1 MNEVEKPIPARRA
14 SPRRSRALPGRSRD
28 RRPWRTILLVAGAL
42 VALLAAGVILLP
54 MLLPASAICRQV
66 EAALSERLGGRPVTV
81 ESAGFRWGEGLRV
94 TGLAVGRR
102 PGEPGPDALFARA
115 DRLLVRFSPLD
126 AARAAA
132 GGDVPLETLRVE
144 GLEIWLV
151 LERDGR
157 WNTSDLAD
165 PGAPGLRARS
175 IQVTDGTIH
184 VENRALGRSVTLAGV
199 RGSIGELATTGQGYV
214 TMAAQVPAPDGSDAG
229 RLSVT
234 ASTNTADFSRSDAL
248 AGSLKVEWQ
257 DVVWSE
263 ALGMALADPRLRG
276 LMSRTTGRLS
286 ASFGGGAWQVEGAVE
301 GNDLALAPLGVE
313 ATVPHAILGFQVRRA
328 AADPL
333 RREARAPLKVDLVKF
348 SAPGVNLHLEA
359 GTLRVDGSALRE
371 VDLKART
378 MLTWGPLARSLAPL
392 GRWAERFER
401 LDGNADLVLAL
412 KSTAEGLRLAGSL
425 DLKDTRAVRPGV
437 VCKQMDR
444 VLVLEWEAD
453 GRSDLRGWSVRRV
466 MVESEAGRLTA
477 AGRLPLPD
485 WGAEG
490 GWQVGGATFEA
501 EARVTDAGALVAL
514 APVVRRALGNIE
526 MTGPLEAHVAL
537 APESRHAGTAPA
549 RPVESPVAT
558 CRAAFRL
565 DLTKTEMRG
574 PGLTKPAGM
583 EARLDG
589 SALVAGDGR
598 WVDLQKVSVHLDKA
612 SLDWV
617 GTAEFRPAGEG
628 EGLVVGRLSG
638 RLGVEAV
645 EAAGAV
651 LLPGRFRPEAP
662 PIRGKAALAVQADL
676 AGGAVEGTIEADL
689 AGIAINAGQYFL
701 KPAGRPAGATLT
713 GKWTPGPPVAT
724 GDSTGRAVGTV
735 PVAAGDSTW
744 RAGPSRLEGEA
755 VLRLPGTVVRLTGQS
770 QLRVAA
776 AEPLPAGRL
785 GRLDVASGPAAPPA
799 RSLVVEAG
807 PVARLDVSADFDDL
821 ARAMELVPALNRR
834 FAGRLAGGGHATLR
848 LITVPKNLNLKAG
861 ADLTEAS
868 VDLKGVL
875 AKPRQMPLEVWLSAD
890 VVPGQDAAG
899 AAVFLCETE
908 AEGRLGESATRA
920 TGRLEFLAPPALG
933 ALESVGQTEALLRS
947 AAVQVAA
954 TWEHDAAL
962 REAVPFLAPLYDWCN
977 LEGAI
982 ALAATISGTPARGT
996 VHVDASATDCRIL
1009 QSRRA
1014 GIVKPAGVPATVS
1027 LDVRYGQVPGE
1038 ILLDTLAV
1046 RLADGKIDAA
1056 GRVLFDPGA
1065 RFDHI
1070 HRPEQVEGPGLWA
1083 FPMPTAWSLRVKG
1096 GVPDVRSLASL
1107 FPARVA
1113 ALKATGGMT
1122 LDVEASADAFG
1133 FSLERCEVAFRQTGL
1148 DWLGKRLLLDGP
1160 ISYDGRR
1167 LATDGLRLAAGRSDV
1182 TLVAYVSDPGRAP
1195 RGSLFIR
1202 GKTVALEEVQALVE
1216 ETSRRLASWAAP
1228 PGQAE
1233 AAVRTR
1239 MDDLSARLARRLRG
1253 LLGRADVSGDIA
1265 LGEVTLAVADLGAS
1279 YTLVGFEAECALSR
1293 RRFDVPRFACTLN
1306 DGTVS
1311 GKLAIDFAA
1320 EPPVL
1325 SVAYAAQ
1332 ELKMGDNLK
1341 PFIDRTFPGLEVHGL
1356 FTHTEAMTQELA
1368 KGSAPVG
1375 RGETVLTD
1383 GLLRGPA
1390 APDYITNL
1398 LPGLRLT
1405 TYHFKRMSNVFEHMP
1420 NGDTENRMI
1429 FDGQQYDIF
1438 MFGVTHADGTIKY
1451 TLGVDLSVSLGSK
1464 VWSRTLD
1471 QGKIPLMHYTGR
1483 IVGTQYVPPG
1493 PEISYVLPHEL
1504 AYDLFIRR
1512 NLLFQLLAHL
1522 GEKPPDLGNPPP
1534 PPGRS
1539 PTNPGP

>member
-1 MNEVEKPIPARRA
+1 MNEVEKPIPARR
-14 SPRRSRALPGRSRD
+14 D
-28 RRPWRTILLVAGAL
+28 RRTWRTILLVAGAL
-42 VALLAAGVILLP
+42 VALLAAVVILLP
-54 MLLPASAICRQV
+54 MLLPESAIRRQV
-66 EAALSERLGGRPVTV
+66 EAALSKRLGGRPVTV

-94 TGLAVGRR
+94 TGLKVGRR
-102 PGEPGPDALFARA
+102 DGGPETLLARA

-132 GGDVPLETLRVE
+132 GGDVPLETVRVE

-157 WNTSDLAD
+157 WNTSDLAG
-165 PGAPGLRARS
+165 PGAPGLHARS
-175 IQVTDGTIH
+175 IQVADGTIH

-199 RGSIGELATTGQGYV
+199 RGSLGELATTGQGYV

-229 RLSVT
+229 RLAVT
-234 ASTNTADFSRSDAL
+234 ASTNTTDLSRPDAL

-301 GNDLALAPLGVE
+301 GNDLALESLGVE

-328 AADPL
+328 AA
-333 RREARAPLKVDLVKF
+333 EAPLKVDLVKF

-378 MLTWGPLARSLAPL
+378 LLTWGPLARSLAPL

-437 VCKQMDR
+437 VRKQMDR

-453 GRSDLRGWSVRRV
+453 GRSDLRGWNVRRV

-514 APVVRRALGNIE
+514 APLVRRALGDIE
-526 MTGPLEAHVAL
+526 MTGPLEAYVAL
-537 APESRHAGTAPA
+537 APEPTGAAAPA
-549 RPVESPVAT
+549 

-565 DLTKTEMRG
+565 DMTPTAVRW
-574 PGLTKPAGM
+574 PGGAAKPAGM

-589 SALVAGDGR
+589 SALVAGDR
-598 WVDLQKVSVHLDKA
+598 RRVDLQKVSVHLDKA
-612 SLDWV
+612 ALDWI

-628 EGLVVGRLSG
+628 EGPVAGRLSG

-651 LLPGRFRPEAP
+651 LLPRWFPPKKP

-689 AGIAINAGQYFL
+689 AGIAIDAGRYFL
-701 KPAGRPAGATLT
+701 KPDGRPAGATLT
-713 GKWTPGPPVAT
+713 GKWTPGPP
-724 GDSTGRAVGTV
+724 AVGTV
-735 PVAAGDSTW
+735 P
-744 RAGPSRLEGEA
+744 AGPSRLEGEA
-755 VLRLPGTVVRLTGQS
+755 VLRLPGAVVRLTGQS

-776 AEPLPAGRL
+776 AEPKPAG
-785 GRLDVASGPAAPPA
+785 GPGAPPA

-868 VDLKGVL
+868 VDLEGVL
-875 AKPRQMPLEVWLSAD
+875 AKPRQMPLEVRLSAD

-908 AEGRLGESATRA
+908 AEGRLGESGMRA
-920 TGRLEFLAPPALG
+920 TGRLEFLAPPSLG
-933 ALESVGQTEALLRS
+933 AMESVEQTEALLRS
-947 AAVQVAA
+947 AAFQVAT

-977 LEGAI
+977 LEGAT

-996 VHVDASATDCRIL
+996 IHVDASATDCRIL
-1009 QSRRA
+1009 QA
-1014 GIVKPAGVPATVS
+1014 ETLVKPAGVPATVS

-1038 ILLDTLAV
+1038 ILLDTLVV
-1046 RLADGKIDAA
+1046 RLADGKIEAA
-1056 GRVLFDPGA
+1056 GRALFDNP
-1065 RFDHI
+1065 R
-1070 HRPEQVEGPGLWA
+1070 LWA

-1096 GVPDVRSLASL
+1096 DVPDVRSLAAL

-1113 ALKATGGMT
+1113 ELKATGGTT

-1182 TLVAYVSDPGRAP
+1182 TLVVYVSDPGRAP

-1233 AAVRTR
+1233 AAVQTR

-1253 LLGRADVSGDIA
+1253 LLGRADVSGDIT

-1279 YTLVGFEAECALSR
+1279 YTLGGFEAECSLSR
-1293 RRFDVPRFACTLN
+1293 RRFDVLRFACTLN
-1306 DGTVS
+1306 DGAVS
-1311 GKLAIDFAA
+1311 GKLAIDFATL
-1320 EPPVL
+1320 PPVL
-1325 SVAYAAQ
+1325 SLAFTAQ
-1332 ELKMGDNLK
+1332 DLKMGDNLK
-1341 PFIDRTFPGLEVHGL
+1341 PFIDRTFPGMEVFGR
-1356 FTHTEAMTQELA
+1356 FTHTEALTQELA
-1368 KGSAPVG
+1368 KGSVPVG

-1383 GLLRGPA
+1383 GLLRGPS
-1390 APDYITNL
+1390 APDYVTNL

-1405 TYHFKRMSNVFEHMP
+1405 TYRFNRMSNVFEHVP

-1438 MFGVTHADGTIKY
+1438 MFGVTRAGGAINY

-1471 QGKIPLMHYTGR
+1471 QGKIPLMHYAGR
-1483 IVGTQYVPPG
+1483 IVGAKYVPPG

-1504 AYDLFIRR
+1504 AYDLFVRR